1 MQILIKAFDCT
12 LHNLLVTELDTYGF
26 NRETVA
32 YIYSYVKD
40 RKQCIRMNG
49 TQCCH
54 GVIVLGVPQYTF

>member
-1 MQILIKAFDCT
+1 MQIPIKAFDCI

-40 RKQCIRMNG
+40 RK
-49 TQCCH
+49 
-54 GVIVLGVPQYTF
+54 